1 MTLRPLL
8 LAAAWVCAATPLP
21 ARAPQDAPLKDV
33 LDGDDL
39 RRLGDRVRALQ
50 APIDSKLLDAIGKL
64 IRDNPGLSQ
73 AQLARKLLDQQPQW
87 LRPENVA
94 QLAKLLETFAPKV
107 PPTVVTPPITPLVE
121 PPVTPMPP
129 VQQLPMDP
137 PMVGTPP
144 IKPPMVGTPPIKP
157 PMTETLPSVPDP
169 VESIQQPALPVP
181 PVAPQLPAAGD
192 QEAQF
197 RAAAGWWEKNVGP
210 LNDSPAV
217 KEMLAE
223 FLKGAGSSDGQSPL
237 SSLLK
242 GFKGDNAAGF
252 KDFAKGVLPDG
263 FKFPDLGLNGPN
275 SLPTLPKMPTAPTP
289 PPNLELGGLRDAWAP
304 VAVGVAVALA
314 AFGYFVARPWW
325 RGRAAVTPTPV
336 PGLGPW
342 PLDPRSITDRDALVR
357 AFDYLSVLTLGDGA
371 RQYNHVTVAGE
382 LRRLVPAAADVADEL
397 GRHYA
402 VARYTPPGEPVGA
415 ADLAAAR
422 AALCRLA
429 GVPA

>member
-1 MTLRPLL
+1 MTPRLL
-8 LAAAWVCAATPLP
+8 ILVAAWVCAATPVLP
-21 ARAPQDAPLKDV
+21 ARAADDVPLKDV
-33 LDGDDL
+33 LDADDL

-50 APIDSKLLDAIGKL
+50 APIDPKLLEAIGKL
-64 IRDNPGLSQ
+64 LKDYPGLSPD
-73 AQLARKLLDQQPQW
+73 QLARMLLDQRPE
-87 LRPENVA
+87 LLKPENVA
-94 QLAKLLETFAPKV
+94 QYAKMLEAFAPKSA
-107 PPTVVTPPITPLVE
+107 PPPILTPPIE
-121 PPVTPMPP
+121 PPVLPP
-129 VQQLPMDP
+129 VPRLPMDP
-137 PMVGTPP
+137 PVVATPP
-144 IKPPMVGTPPIKP
+144 TKPPLIDTPPVKP
-157 PMTETLPSVPDP
+157 PVTETLPNLPKTTEP
-169 VESIQQPALPVP
+169 IQQPTQPVP

-223 FLKGAGSSDGQSPL
+223 FLKGAGSTDGVSPL
-237 SSLLK
+237 ASLLK
-242 GFKGDNAAGF
+242 GLKGDNAAGF

-263 FKFPDLGLNGPN
+263 FKFPDLGLEGPK
-275 SLPTLPKMPTAPTP
+275 SLPTLPNLPSAAPP
-289 PPNLELGGLRDAWAP
+289 APPNLELGGLRDSWAP
-304 VAVGVAVALA
+304 VAVGVALALA

-325 RGRAAVTPTPV
+325 RGRAAGLTPTPV

-342 PLDPRSITDRDALVR
+342 PLDPRGITDRDALVQ
-357 AFDYLSVLTLGDGA
+357 AFDYLSVLTLGDNA